1 MFVCLSFDSFVL
13 IFWPQ
18 LPELCRCQLS
28 LSSRLQ
34 TTNGLRKT
42 FQSSCVYPLNSYQI
56 NSLARLV
63 KPLLLLRP
71 SNERLETPECNRLL
85 NGLQR
90 LATVRV
96 YRILSQGKVQVL
108 RRGSNHLFASVW
120 VSKVAS
126 IRPVKPGGADDG
138 TNLWAAHL
146 QSVSQDE
153 ARNRCF
159 RSRPIV
165 GRRLT
170 RRRPGG
176 TRSTT

>member
-18 LPELCRCQLS
+18 LPELCRCHLS

-56 NSLARLV
+56 NSLDWLV

-71 SNERLETPECNRLL
+71 SNERLETPESNRLL

-96 YRILSQGKVQVL
+96 YRILSQGKVQVS
-108 RRGSNHLFASVW
+108 RRGTNHLFASVW

-126 IRPVKPGGADDG
+126 SGPVKPGKADDG
-138 TNLWAAHL
+138 THLRAAHL

-153 ARNRCF
+153 ARNWFF
-159 RSRPIV
+159 RKQTEGESKANWRW
-165 GRRLT
+165 
-170 RRRPGG
+170 PGG